1 MPENCP
7 FEINPYAQSSI
18 INNEKINNLNYTNQ
32 DFWSLKNRLVDFIN
46 ERFGENGNTLPNTF
60 NDLVEGSIAI
70 MLIENWAFLAD
81 TLSFKI
87 DQMVNELFIDTVTEP
102 ENAFRISQLVGFKP
116 TPPIPSRSLWTATLN
131 GVLSADVVL
140 SAPITLD
147 VVANDSPITIELFP
161 ADANNNPIFD
171 QDIIIPAG
179 SFVNS
184 SIIGLEGKTIID
196 EFTSNGDILQTYAT
210 RYDSVIY
217 DSMVVRV
224 DGILWEKVEYFTDSQ
239 PRKEYRV
246 EYDSDY
252 RSYIVFGNNRAGLIP
267 SNGSTIE
274 VAYRIGG
281 GVVGNIVT
289 GYVEAQR
296 LANVFGLDTSVP
308 VFLRNYTKGDFGYDG
323 DTIEDI
329 RRKLPAYLR
338 TQNRAVTGTDYKTLA
353 DQFVT
358 PFHGQIGKS
367 NAILRNHGC
376 AGNVVDLYVLAR
388 KESDGLQEASD
399 ELKADLSN
407 YLEEH
412 KMMTDFVCIRN
423 GEIIEV
429 DVSVEVTLSRIN
441 KKFEQ
446 EIKQNIENKIQ
457 EFFRLYNWQYGQPL
471 REPDLIRYLSQIK
484 EPQSYDLVF
493 TTNDENNSGN
503 VVNTKYNEI
512 IRLSDVG
519 ISFMY
524 V

>member
-1 MPENCP
+1 
-7 FEINPYAQSSI
+7 
-18 INNEKINNLNYTNQ
+18 
-32 DFWSLKNRLVDFIN
+32 
-46 ERFGENGNTLPNTF
+46 
-60 NDLVEGSIAI
+60 
-70 MLIENWAFLAD
+70 
-81 TLSFKI
+81 
-87 DQMVNELFIDTVTEP
+87 
-102 ENAFRISQLVGFKP
+102 
-116 TPPIPSRSLWTATLN
+116 
-131 GVLSADVVL
+131 
-140 SAPITLD
+140 
-147 VVANDSPITIELFP
+147 
-161 ADANNNPIFD
+161 
-171 QDIIIPAG
+171 
-179 SFVNS
+179 
-184 SIIGLEGKTIID
+184 
-196 EFTSNGDILQTYAT
+196 
-210 RYDSVIY
+210 
-217 DSMVVRV
+217 
-224 DGILWEKVEYFTDSQ
+224 
-239 PRKEYRV
+239 
-246 EYDSDY
+246 
-252 RSYIVFGNNRAGLIP
+252 
-267 SNGSTIE
+267 
-274 VAYRIGG
+274 
-281 GVVGNIVT
+281 
-289 GYVEAQR
+289 
-296 LANVFGLDTSVP
+296 
-308 VFLRNYTKGDFGYDG
+308 LRNYTKGDFGYDG

-503 VVNTKYNEI
+503 VVNAKYNEI